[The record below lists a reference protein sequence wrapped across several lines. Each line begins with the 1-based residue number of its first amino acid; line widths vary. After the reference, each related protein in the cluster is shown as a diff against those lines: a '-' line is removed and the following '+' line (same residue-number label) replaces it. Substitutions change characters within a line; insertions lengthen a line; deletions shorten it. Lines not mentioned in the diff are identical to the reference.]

1 MKPVLGFLG
10 LLVGA
15 VVGLFGLFLILYR
28 GEEGSEGNT
37 YVNLGGDKIDADIV
51 GIPLL
56 VIGLI
61 IVVVSLLGL
70 RRSGIP

>member
-1 MKPVLGFLG
+1 MKLVLGFFG

-15 VVGLFGLFLILYR
+15 LVGLFGLFLILYR
-28 GEEGSEGNT
+28 GEERSEGDT
-37 YVNLGGDKIDADIV
+37 YVNFGGNRIDADFV

-56 VIGLI
+56 AIALI
-61 IVVVSLLGL
+61 VVVVSLLGL

>member
-1 MKPVLGFLG
+1 MKLVLGLLG

-28 GEEGSEGNT
+28 GEDRSEGDT
-37 YVNLGGDKIDADIV
+37 YVNLGGNKIDADFV

-56 VIGLI
+56 AIGLI
-61 IVVVSLLGL
+61 IVIASLLRL
-70 RRSGIP
+70 RRSGVP

>member
-1 MKPVLGFLG
+1 MKLVLGFLG

-28 GEEGSEGNT
+28 GEERSEGDT
-37 YVNLGGDKIDADIV
+37 YVNLGGNKIDADFV

-56 VIGLI
+56 AIGLI
-61 IVVVSLLGL
+61 IVIASLLRL
-70 RRSGIP
+70 RRSGVP

>member
-1 MKPVLGFLG
+1 MKSVLGFLG

>member
-1 MKPVLGFLG
+1 MKAVLGFFG

-15 VVGLFGLFLILYR
+15 VIGLFGLFLILYR
-28 GEEGSEGNT
+28 GEEGSEGDT
-37 YVNLGGDKIDADIV
+37 HVNLAGNRIDADFV

-56 VIGLI
+56 AIGLI
-61 IVVVSLLGL
+61 IVIVSLLSL